1 MYRARGYYST
11 EIERVIVVDE
21 TAHYYTVKREP
32 TKWDKNPGTRRE
44 KKVVDARET
53 LCLTWEEAHA
63 RLIKWAEAHVARA
76 ERDLTDAHKVLETCK
91 ALQKPKE
98 A

>member
-11 EIERVIVVDE
+11 EIERVVVVGE

-32 TKWDKNPGTRRE
+32 TRWDKNPGTSRE
-44 KKVVDARET
+44 KKVMDSRAT
-53 LCLTWEEAHA
+53 LCPTWEEAHT
-63 RLIKWAEAHVARA
+63 RLVKWAQSHVDGIERELADARN
-76 ERDLTDAHKVLETCK
+76 VLETCK
-91 ALQKPKE
+91 ALKKPKE